1 MNEAERRLWFASN
14 TDCCQ
19 YTLPI
24 VGSNK
29 NPPVGYEAKSGSGRC
44 RCTGNGRGLNSCGEL
59 CCDNSPYTSTDP
71 SSSYYFKKGGNGN
84 IFNLCWQH
92 IELNHYNEWWSDG
105 RKGHIDQRKEI
116 ANLPIVGSNKNPPVG
131 YEPKEGSGRCMCT
144 GNGRGLNSCGE
155 LCCEHSPY
163 TSTDPSSSRYFK
175 KGGNGDFSNLCWQ
188 RKMDSTMY
196 VSVHGH
202 HKSCSSMG
210 YEDIRSPVE
219 CTKAAKAVW

>member
-71 SSSYYFKKGGNGN
+71 SSSYYFKKRRQWKYLQFMLATYR
-84 IFNLCWQH
+84 I
-92 IELNHYNEWWSDG
+92 
-105 RKGHIDQRKEI
+105 
-116 ANLPIVGSNKNPPVG
+116 
-131 YEPKEGSGRCMCT
+131 
-144 GNGRGLNSCGE
+144 
-155 LCCEHSPY
+155 
-163 TSTDPSSSRYFK
+163 
-175 KGGNGDFSNLCWQ
+175 
-188 RKMDSTMY
+188 
-196 VSVHGH
+196 
-202 HKSCSSMG
+202 KSLQ
-210 YEDIRSPVE
+210 
-219 CTKAAKAVW
+219 